1 LGEKVIECERGVEM
15 EWYLILLAA
24 GSALICL
31 IILGM
36 PIAFSL
42 GAVAL
47 GLGYLFV
54 GQRIFFLFGSI
65 AYAQT
70 NEFGLVAV
78 PLFIFMA
85 EILIESGAARDAFLT
100 LNKWIGAL
108 PAGLAIAS
116 QMACTLFAA
125 VCGASTATTAVV
137 GGMCV
142 PEMIERGYD
151 KRLATGS
158 IAAGGALGV
167 LIPPSILLIIYGIIA
182 QASIGQLFIAGIIPG
197 LLLVAWRIVYFLVLA
212 KVNPEKAP
220 RGPRCSWGER
230 LMSLWMILPLLS
242 LAVFMIWALYAGI
255 ATPSEVA
262 GVGAFASIVI
272 CACYRKLNLKVLG
285 ESLQKTARTTCFILW
300 ILVAASAFG
309 YVFSYLQ
316 VPQNLVKWVIG
327 LGLNRYLVII
337 GINLMLFILGCVMDP
352 AAIIMVTVPIFAP
365 MIQAMGFDLVW
376 FGIMFVVNMELAEIT
391 PPLGL
396 NLYVMKAVAPE
407 EVTLNDIILGAVP
420 FMILDILSLAMII
433 IWPGIVMWLPSLMT

>member
-1 LGEKVIECERGVEM
+1 M
-15 EWYLILLAA
+15 EWYLILALA
-24 GSALICL
+24 GLALLCL
-31 IILGM
+31 MMLGV

-42 GAVAL
+42 GFMALAL
-47 GLGYLFV
+47 GYIFV
-54 GQRIFFLFGSI
+54 GPRIFFLFSTL
-65 AYAQT
+65 AYGKV
-70 NEFGLVAV
+70 NSFGLVAV

-85 EILIESGAARDAFLT
+85 EIIIVSGAARDAFST

-116 QMACTLFAA
+116 QMGCTLFAA

-142 PEMIERGYD
+142 PEMLERGYD

-182 QASIGQLFIAGIIPG
+182 ETSIGQLFIAGIIPG
-197 LLLVAWRIVYFLVLA
+197 LLLVAWRVAYFLALA
-212 KVNPEKAP
+212 VARPEMAP
-220 RGPRCSWGER
+220 RGPGCTWRER
-230 LMSLWMILPLLS
+230 FVSLWMIFPLFG
-242 LAVFMIWALYAGI
+242 LAIFMFGALYTGI
-255 ATPSEVA
+255 VTPSEVA
-262 GVGAFASIVI
+262 GVGAFAAIVI
-272 CACYRKLNLKVLG
+272 CLCYRRLNWPVMR
-285 ESLQKTARTTCFILW
+285 ESLQKTAKTTCFILW

-316 VPQNLVKWVIG
+316 IPQNLVEWVTG
-327 LGLNRYLVII
+327 LGVNRYLVIVC
-337 GINLMLFILGCVMDP
+337 INLMLFVLGCVMDP

-365 MIQAMGFDLVW
+365 MIEALGFDLIW

-396 NLYVMKAVAPE
+396 NLYVMKAVAPP
-407 EVTLNDIILGAVP
+407 EVTLNDIIKGAVP
-420 FMILDILSLAMII
+420 FMVLDIVGLAMVI
-433 IWPGIVMWLPSLMT
+433 IWPGIVLWLPSLMM

>member
-1 LGEKVIECERGVEM
+1 M
-15 EWYLILLAA
+15 EWYWILCLA
-24 GSALICL
+24 GLALIML
-31 IILGM
+31 MMVGV

-42 GAVAL
+42 GFIAL
-47 GLGYLFV
+47 GMGVIFV
-54 GQRIFFLFGSI
+54 GPRIFFLFGTL
-65 AYAQT
+65 AYGKVNSFA
-70 NEFGLVAV
+70 LVAV

-85 EILIESGAARDAFLT
+85 EIIIVSGAAKDAFSM

-116 QMACTLFAA
+116 QMGCTLFAA

-142 PEMIERGYD
+142 PEMLKRGYD
-151 KRLATGS
+151 KKLATGS

-182 QASIGQLFIAGIIPG
+182 ETSIGQLFIAGIIPG
-197 LLLVAWRIVYFLVLA
+197 LLLVAWRIGYFLVLA
-212 KVNPEKAP
+212 LWKPELAP
-220 RGPRCSWGER
+220 RVRGFTWRER
-230 LMSLWMILPLLS
+230 FTSLWMVLPLS
-242 LAVFMIWALYAGI
+242 GLAVFIFGALYTGM

-262 GVGAFASIVI
+262 GVGALAALVI
-272 CACYRKLNLKVLG
+272 CLCYRKLSWAVLK
-285 ESLQKTARTTCFILW
+285 EALQKTTRTTCFILW

-316 VPQNLVKWVIG
+316 VPQHLVEWVTG
-327 LGLNRYLVII
+327 LGFNRYVVIV
-337 GINLMLFILGCVMDP
+337 GINLMLFVLGCVMDP

-365 MIQAMGFDLVW
+365 MVEALGFDLIW

-396 NLYVMKAVAPE
+396 NLYVMKAVAPP
-407 EVTLNDIILGAVP
+407 EVELNDIIKGSIP
-420 FMILDILSLAMII
+420 FMLLDIVGLAMVI
-433 IWPGIVMWLPSLMT
+433 IWPALVLWLPAKMM